1 MRWEKSFTVVGC
13 HAEGEVGK
21 VVTGGIVDV
30 PGDTMFDKK
39 RYLESHA
46 DGLRRL
52 LLFEPRGAA
61 VHSANLVLPS
71 NHPEARAGFSLVPRA
86 PAARCNGRFNNG
98 LQVRLLCIS
107 KVDEH
112 APRWDR

>member
-1 MRWEKSFTVVGC
+1 MGEDLQVVGC

-30 PGDTMFDKK
+30 PGETMFDKK
-39 RYLESHA
+39 RYLENHA

-61 VHSANLVLPS
+61 VHKIGRASCR
-71 NHPEARAGFSLVPRA
+71 ARV
-86 PAARCNGRFNNG
+86 
-98 LQVRLLCIS
+98 
-107 KVDEH
+107 
-112 APRWDR
+112 